1 MNRNITLLKLIL
13 PLNQMWFWNGI
24 WLLFYLSITNYQG
37 VGIIEAVVFASSF
50 LLEIPT
56 GAIADLLGKKR
67 TLFIA
72 YFFYASGNLI
82 MGFSS
87 ELSNLIISIICLAL
101 GGALYSGTAQA
112 MLYDSLKE
120 EQKESKFDKIY
131 ANVQT
136 YSLLI
141 MSFASIIGGFL
152 YSYSHQYPW
161 FATSSAGFLGMVII
175 LLLKEPKMDSEK
187 FSLKVYLNQNSMGFR
202 ELFKTK
208 KVIGVVL
215 QLLVIYSFI
224 NIIIN
229 VLDGGIAVQAGLTE
243 KQMGILFAALPLIS
257 ALGAFVYSKIDN
269 KVSNKSKLIIFISI
283 STITSVALSQ
293 FMGLIGILV
302 LLCYRNFFYPVIEI
316 FSQNFVN
323 AFVESKYRATTLST
337 FSMLLKLP
345 YALFAFVIGGLIDR
359 HSATSVGLGL
369 SLFFLLLY
377 FVAVVFLRTDTEVAK
392 KIELVEDV
400 D

>member
-1 MNRNITLLKLIL
+1 MQRNITLLKLIL

-37 VGIIEAVVFASSF
+37 VGIIEAVVFSASF

-56 GAIADLLGKKR
+56 GAIADLFGKKR
-67 TLFIA
+67 TLFLA
-72 YFFYASGNLI
+72 YFFYGLGNLI

-87 ELSNLIISIICLAL
+87 ELSHLIISIICLAL

-112 MLYDSLKE
+112 MLYDSLKDE
-120 EQKESKFDKIY
+120 HKESKFDKIY
-131 ANVQT
+131 ANVQM

-161 FATSSAGFLGMVII
+161 FATSSAGFLGMVLV
-175 LLLKEPKMDSEK
+175 LLLKEPKIDSEK

-243 KQMGILFAALPLIS
+243 KQMGILFAVLPLIS
-257 ALGAFVYSKIDN
+257 ALGAFIYPKLEKNIS
-269 KVSNKSKLIIFISI
+269 SKLRFIVFVSVTTII
-283 STITSVALSQ
+283 SVGLSP
-293 FMGLIGILV
+293 FVGVIGILM
-302 LLCYRNFFYPVIEI
+302 LLCYRSFFYPVIDI

-345 YALFAFVIGGLIDR
+345 YAIFAFTIGGLIDR

-369 SLFFLLLY
+369 SFFFLLLY
-377 FVAVVFLRTDTEVAK
+377 FVAVVFLRADTEVAK
-392 KIELVEDV
+392 KIELVEDAN
-400 D
+400 